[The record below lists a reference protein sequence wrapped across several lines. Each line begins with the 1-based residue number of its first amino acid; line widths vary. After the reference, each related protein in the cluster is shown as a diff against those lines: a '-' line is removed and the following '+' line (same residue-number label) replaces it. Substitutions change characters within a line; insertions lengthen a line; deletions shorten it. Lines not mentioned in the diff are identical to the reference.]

1 MADSP
6 VKVTSTTEEYLEII
20 YRLEEKSG
28 VATTSDLV
36 KSLKVAPGT
45 VTNTIARLEKESLLI
60 HKPYRGVKLTEKGRR
75 IALRTIRKHRLSER
89 LLTDLLDV
97 EWEKVHEAACK
108 LEHSISDEI
117 AKKIEKALGHPKTCP
132 HGNPIPT
139 ECGGIIEEE
148 SRPLS
153 DLKMGERGVI
163 AKITDE
169 RMEILQYLSSL
180 NVRPNKIVEI
190 IEKAPLGGPITIRI
204 EGKDRALSQEV
215 ASLIKIRA
223 VKENQTSEEH

>member
-1 MADSP
+1 VIDLT
-6 VKVTSTTEEYLEII
+6 VKVTSATEEYLEII
-20 YRLEEKSG
+20 YRFQEKSG

-45 VTNTIARLEKESLLI
+45 ITNTISRLEKESFVI
-60 HKPYRGVKLTEKGRR
+60 HEPYRGVRLTEKGRR

-89 LLTDLLDV
+89 LLTDLLNV

-139 ECGGIIEEE
+139 ECGGIIEEKGK
-148 SRPLS
+148 PLG
-153 DLKMGERGVI
+153 DLNPGEKGVI
-163 AKITDE
+163 IKIIDE
-169 RMEILQYLSSL
+169 RRELLEYLNSL
-180 NVRPNKIVEI
+180 EVRPERIVEV
-190 IEKAPLGGPITIRI
+190 IEKAPLGGPIIVRI
-204 EGKDRALSQEV
+204 EGKDHALSRET
-215 ASLIKIRA
+215 ASLIEIKPVRQ
-223 VKENQTSEEH
+223 EEPSEDA

>member
-1 MADSP
+1 LNN
-6 VKVTSTTEEYLEII
+6 KVTSAIEEYLEII
-20 YRLEEKSG
+20 YRLQEKGG

-45 VTNTIARLEKESLLI
+45 VTNTIARLKRESLVI
-60 HKPYRGVKLTEKGRR
+60 HEPYRGVRLTEKGRR

-89 LLTDLLDV
+89 LLTDLLNV
-97 EWEKVHEAACK
+97 EWENVHEAACK

-139 ECGGIIEEE
+139 ECGGIIEEK

-153 DLKMGERGVI
+153 ELKVGEEGII

-169 RMEILQYLSSL
+169 RPEILEYLNSL
-180 NVRPNKIVEI
+180 KVRPDRMIKVV
-190 IEKAPLGGPITIRI
+190 EKAPFNGPIIIRI
-204 EGKDRALSQEV
+204 EGKNHALSRET
-215 ASLIKIRA
+215 ASLIEIKWD
-223 VKENQTSEEH
+223 KSENAEEDL

>member
-1 MADSP
+1 MTT
-6 VKVTSTTEEYLEII
+6 KVTSATEEYLEII
-20 YRLEEKSG
+20 YKLQEKSG

-36 KSLKVAPGT
+36 RSLKVAPGT
-45 VTNTIARLEKESLLI
+45 VTNTIARLEKESLVI
-60 HKPYRGVKLTEKGRR
+60 HKPYRGVRLTEKGRR

-89 LLTDLLDV
+89 LLTDLLNV

-139 ECGGIIEEE
+139 ECGGIIEEKCE
-148 SRPLS
+148 PLS
-153 DLKMGERGVI
+153 ELSPGEKGVI

-169 RMEILQYLSSL
+169 RTELLEYLNSIG
-180 NVRPNKIVEI
+180 VRPNKIVEI
-190 IEKAPLGGPITIRI
+190 IEKAPFGGPIVIRI
-204 EGKDRALSQEV
+204 EEKDHALSQEI
-215 ASLIKIRA
+215 ASLIEIKKIGR
-223 VKENQTSEEH
+223 EETSEEH